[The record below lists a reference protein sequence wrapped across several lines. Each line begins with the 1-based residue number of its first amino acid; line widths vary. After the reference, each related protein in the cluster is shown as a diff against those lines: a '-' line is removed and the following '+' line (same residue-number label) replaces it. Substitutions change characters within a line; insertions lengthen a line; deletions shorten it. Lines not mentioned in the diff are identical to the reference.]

1 MSLVDDFDAPL
12 PARID
17 WRLWRRYLGRA
28 LALRG
33 PVAGVMAGGIG
44 LALVESVRPLIVAAM
59 IDEADSN
66 GWTERLTI
74 LFGTWVGLAVLFSLT
89 VWLFIAAAGRL
100 GSRLAFNLREDA
112 FAKLQRLPFAYFD
125 QRPVGW
131 LLSRLTSDCGR
142 VSGMAPWVILDLGW
156 ATLLMGASAAAML
169 WLDAT
174 LALMVLAI
182 VPPLAVVSRFFT
194 RRMVESSRRVRRTN
208 SMMTAFL
215 NEAIAGVR
223 TTKTLVREP
232 AAEAEFTAMAAEMQA
247 WSVRNARQG
256 AVYTPLLSTIGA
268 IGAAVALWLG
278 GDAVRRAALSL
289 GELVA
294 L

>member
-12 PARID
+12 PARLD
-17 WRLWRRYLGRA
+17 WRLWRRYLARA

-33 PVAGVMAGGIG
+33 PVAGVMAGGLG
-44 LALVESVRPLIVAAM
+44 LALVESVRPLLVAAM
-59 IDEADSN
+59 IDEADSH
-66 GWTERLTI
+66 GWTEHLTM
-74 LFGTWVGLAVLFSLT
+74 LFAGWVGLAVLFSLT

-182 VPPLAVVSRFFT
+182 V
-194 RRMVESSRRVRRTN
+194 
-208 SMMTAFL
+208 
-215 NEAIAGVR
+215 
-223 TTKTLVREP
+223 
-232 AAEAEFTAMAAEMQA
+232 
-247 WSVRNARQG
+247 
-256 AVYTPLLSTIGA
+256 
-268 IGAAVALWLG
+268 
-278 GDAVRRAALSL
+278 
-289 GELVA
+289 
-294 L
+294 